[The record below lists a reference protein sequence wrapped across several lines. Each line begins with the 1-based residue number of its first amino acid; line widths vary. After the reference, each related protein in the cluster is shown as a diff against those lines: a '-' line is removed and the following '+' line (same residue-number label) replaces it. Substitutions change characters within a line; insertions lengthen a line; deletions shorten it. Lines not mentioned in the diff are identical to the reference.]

1 VFACTSLAEECVE
14 GVVTASNGLV
24 TGHLA
29 IRLDTVLNIF
39 KQRITW
45 NMSATDGL
53 ICKQKP
59 RHFIGQAATT

>member
-29 IRLDTVLNIF
+29 IRLDTVLQAVQLPAGIAHLDSGLA
-39 KQRITW
+39 
-45 NMSATDGL
+45 NMDGDTL
-53 ICKQKP
+53 TLEIE
-59 RHFIGQAATT
+59 G